1 MKYSG
6 PKQKK
11 INSGYTAYVDSGLR
25 FALSIVIGAGGGYW
39 LDMKINTKPVFLILG
54 LILGV
59 TSGFLALYRSVY
71 PLDKESKD
79 SE

>member
-1 MKYSG
+1 M
-6 PKQKK
+6 
-11 INSGYTAYVDSGLR
+11 AYIDSGLR

-39 LDMKINTKPVFLILG
+39 LDIKIHTKPVFLIVG
-54 LILGV
+54 LIVGV
-59 TSGFLALYRSVY
+59 TSGFLTLYRTVY

>member
-1 MKYSG
+1 LKYSG